1 MVNFFIDRPIF
12 ASVLS
17 IIITLVGAISIFTLP
32 IAQYPDRMSPPMVQ
46 VQANYTGAGASV
58 VEETVAA
65 PIEQEVNGAQDMIY
79 MNSVSSNDGLM
90 TLNISF
96 DIGRDLELATVD
108 VQNRVQLAQPKLPDD
123 VRRSGITVKK
133 QTPDMVV
140 AVNLISPDG
149 SRDSLFLE
157 NYARINIVDALA
169 RIPGTGNVFLV
180 ADLTYGMRIWLDPD
194 KLAKLSLTASDVA
207 AALREQNVQA
217 PAGQLGQ
224 PPVPENT
231 PFQMTVQVK
240 GRLTDPAEFADIILR
255 AQEGGNIVRIKDV
268 GRVELGAQ
276 SYKAFTRLN
285 GQPTSTIII
294 YQLPGANAIE
304 MVEKVRATMAEVSKI
319 FPTGMDYRIPYD
331 TTKFVTASIEEVIHT
346 LFEAIALV
354 LVVVFVFLQNWR
366 ATVIPMIA
374 VPVSLVGTFAFFNI
388 FGFSINTTT
397 LFALVLA
404 IGIVVDDAIV
414 VVEAVQHKID
424 HGGMSPKEAAKA
436 AMAEVAGPVA
446 AISLVLMSVFLPAS
460 FMGGTTGR
468 LYQQFALTVA
478 ISVAL
483 SAINALTLS
492 PALCALML
500 RPAGTG
506 TGGPLGWFF
515 RGFNRVFDVFTRG
528 YGGLVRRAIRLALLT
543 LAVLCGVYAGTAGI
557 LKVLP
562 TGFVPEED
570 MGYFFVNVGLPE
582 AASLGRNDLATA
594 KAEAALMQTPGIKDV
609 LTLGGFNVLTGGYS
623 SYTSMIIPILT
634 PWEERTA
641 PGMDVASIMA
651 GLQERLAAI
660 PEARIN
666 VIDAPTIPGMGTTGG
681 YTFELQSR
689 GGGDLSGLDAAARSF
704 RETAMGSPAVGGLF
718 TDFSI
723 NVPQLFFDLDRSKVK
738 TQGVPL
744 ESVFES
750 MQTYLGGL
758 YVNDFNKF
766 GRTYRVML
774 QAEPRY
780 RAKPE
785 DIGRFFVR
793 NAHGDMLP
801 LSTLGSVS
809 EIKGPEYIRRYNLY
823 RTVEFSAATAPGQSS
838 GQLMEALEDAAGKLP
853 QGFGYEWTGIA
864 FQEKKAG
871 AQSAV
876 VFGLALVL
884 VFLVLAAQYESWSIP
899 FAVILSI
906 PCAVLGAMG
915 FQMLRG
921 FDNNVY
927 AQIGLVVL
935 IGLAAKNAI
944 LIVEFAKMKREEGH
958 GIAEAAVEAS
968 TLRLRPI
975 LMTSFAFI
983 LGVVPLALATGAGGA
998 ARSTMGTAVMG
1009 GMIVATV
1016 LGLVIVPVLYTT
1028 IQGLSER
1035 LGGKGEKKP
1044 D

>member
-17 IIITLVGAISIFTLP
+17 IIITLVGAISIVTLP
-32 IAQYPDRMSPPMVQ
+32 VAQYPDRMSPPTVQ
-46 VQANYTGAGASV
+46 VQANYTGANASV

-96 DIGRDLELATVD
+96 DINRDLELATVD

-133 QTPDMVV
+133 QSPDMVV
-140 AVNLISPDG
+140 AINLISPDA

-169 RIPGTGNVFLV
+169 RIPGAGNVFLV
-180 ADLTYGMRIWLDPD
+180 ADLTYGMRVWLDPD
-194 KLAKLSLTASDVA
+194 KLAKLGLTASDVA
-207 AALREQNVQA
+207 TALKEQNVQA

-224 PPVPENT
+224 PPTPENT

-240 GRLTDPAEFADIILR
+240 GRLTDPVEFADIILR
-255 AQEGGNIVRIKDV
+255 AEQGGNIVRIKDI

-304 MVEKVRATMAEVSKI
+304 LVRQVRATMAQVSAY

-374 VPVSLVGTFAFFNI
+374 VPVSLVGTFAFFNL

-424 HGGMSPKEAAKA
+424 HDKMPPKQAAKA

-446 AISLVLMSVFLPAS
+446 AISIVLMSVFLPAS

-478 ISVAL
+478 ISVGL

-492 PALCALML
+492 PALCAVLL
-500 RPAGTG
+500 RPAATG
-506 TGGPLGWFF
+506 GGGPLGWFF
-515 RGFNRVFDVFTRG
+515 RGFNRVFDAVTAG
-528 YGGLVRRAIRLALLT
+528 YAGLVRRAIRLALVT
-543 LAVLCGVYAGTAGI
+543 LAILLAVYAGTAGI
-557 LKVLP
+557 LKTLP

-582 AASLGRNDLATA
+582 AASLGRNDAATA
-594 KAEAALMQTPGIKDV
+594 KAEAVLMAIPGIADV
-609 LTLGGFNVLTGGYS
+609 LTLGGFNVLIGGYS

-634 PWEERTA
+634 PWEKRATPELSLEA
-641 PGMDVASIMA
+641 IMSRA
-651 GLQERLAAI
+651 QNELATI

-666 VIDAPTIPGMGTTGG
+666 VIAAPTIPGMGTTGG
-681 YTFELQSR
+681 YTFELQNR
-689 GGGDLSGLDAAARSF
+689 GGGTLAALDAAAARF
-704 RETAMGSPAVGGLF
+704 RGTAAADPAVGSLF
-718 TDFSI
+718 TDFSV
-723 NVPQLFFDLDRSKVK
+723 NVPQLYFDVDRSKVK

-744 ESVFES
+744 AQVFES
-750 MQTYLGGL
+750 MQSYLGGL

-774 QAEPRY
+774 QAEPKFRT
-780 RAKPE
+780 KPE

-793 NAHGDMLP
+793 SDNGRMLP
-801 LSTLGSVS
+801 LSTLGTVS

-823 RTVEFSAATAPGQSS
+823 RTVEFSSATAPGMSS
-838 GQLMEALEDAAGKLP
+838 GQLMAGLEKTAGELP
-853 QGFGYEWTGIA
+853 QGYGYEWTGIA
-864 FQEKKAG
+864 FQEKQAG

-899 FAVILSI
+899 FAVIFSI
-906 PCAVLGAMG
+906 PCAVFGAMG

-944 LIVEFAKMKREEGH
+944 LIVEFAKMRHGQGL
-958 GIAEAAVEAS
+958 GIAEAAIEAS
-968 TLRLRPI
+968 RLRLRPI

-983 LGVVPLALATGAGGA
+983 LGVVPLAVAAGAGGA

-1009 GMIVATV
+1009 GMIAATV
-1016 LGLVIVPVLYTT
+1016 LGLVIIPVLYTT

-1035 LGGKGEKKP
+1035 LGGTGKKGG
-1044 D
+1044 